1 MKGDEERKRFDAW
14 KRGQTGYPLVDAGMR
29 ELYAT
34 GWMTQSIRMVAASF
48 LTEYLRVNWV
58 KGCEWFHYTLVDA
71 DSAINPMMWQN
82 AGRSGCDQW
91 NFVMS
96 PVAASQDGT
105 GDYTR
110 KWVPELSNLPKP
122 LLHRP
127 WEAPA
132 AVLERANVVLG
143 ENYPHRIVSDLAFER
158 KCTVDNVLKMRHK
171 NQKFNNNRGYD
182 LIRLP
187 GGEKTVVFTKREF
200 RIDSKGNVIKEVGGQ
215 RKAKPKSKRT
225 KTKTKA
231 KT

>member
-1 MKGDEERKRFDAW
+1 
-14 KRGQTGYPLVDAGMR
+14 
-29 ELYAT
+29 
-34 GWMTQSIRMVAASF
+34 
-48 LTEYLRVNWV
+48 
-58 KGCEWFHYTLVDA
+58 
-71 DSAINPMMWQN
+71 
-82 AGRSGCDQW
+82 
-91 NFVMS
+91 MS